1 MEEKMEENKWK
12 SRKFWMAVVAGVVG
26 LITTIWGTAV
36 GEMASTIAGAVL
48 MVLVAVGY
56 ITAEAKV
63 DAARIYMNAEANR
76 LAVVNHKKKIK

>member
-1 MEEKMEENKWK
+1 MEENKWK

-26 LITTIWGTAV
+26 IVTAIWGGV
-36 GEMASTIAGAVL
+36 AGGTVETVAGVVIT
-48 MVLVAVGY
+48 VLVAIGY

-76 LAVVNHKKKIK
+76 LAVVNHKKKVK

>member
-1 MEEKMEENKWK
+1 MEENKWK

>member
-1 MEEKMEENKWK
+1 MEENKWK

-36 GEMASTIAGAVL
+36 AEMASTIAGAVL

-63 DAARIYMNAEANR
+63 DAARIYMSAEANR
-76 LAVVNHKKKIK
+76 LAVLNHKKKVK

>member
-26 LITTIWGTAV
+26 IVTTIWGGV
-36 GEMASTIAGAVL
+36 AGGTVETVAGL
-48 MVLVAVGY
+48 ILTVLVAIGY

-63 DAARIYMNAEANR
+63 DAARIYYAGEANR
-76 LAVVNHKKKIK
+76 LAAINHKKKIK